1 MFTFKIRRKWVK
13 NIILYFRGILAA
25 QCGEMSPDVAFLEIE
40 KIFSQIILGQGTD
53 CHLDFAIDIG
63 YLYVGSSNF
72 TILLN
77 SL

>member
-1 MFTFKIRRKWVK
+1 
-13 NIILYFRGILAA
+13 LAA
-25 QCGEMSPDVAFLEIE
+25 QCGKMSPDVAFLEIE

>member
-1 MFTFKIRRKWVK
+1 MFTFRLKEDGLK

-25 QCGEMSPDVAFLEIE
+25 QCGKMSPDVAFLEIE